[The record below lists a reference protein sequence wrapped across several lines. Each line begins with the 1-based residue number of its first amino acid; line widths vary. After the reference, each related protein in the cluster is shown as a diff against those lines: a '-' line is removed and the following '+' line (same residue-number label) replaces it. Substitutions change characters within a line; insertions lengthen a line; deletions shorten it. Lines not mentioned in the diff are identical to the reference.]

1 MASNSFPRSLLAI
14 GLSPGFTH
22 KQFCC
27 AMEFERSEEIC
38 ALAHQEWLDL
48 QGPEND
54 NSSYRW
60 YLSYVSMKS
69 EYTRDMGYA
78 YKNTNNKNKNREP

>member
-1 MASNSFPRSLLAI
+1 MTNNRFPRALVSI

-27 AMEFERSEEIC
+27 AMELERSDETRV
-38 ALAHQEWLDL
+38 LAHHEWLAL
-48 QGPEND
+48 QGPED
-54 NSSYRW
+54 ENSSYRW

-69 EYTRDMGYA
+69 KYTRDMGYA
-78 YKNTNNKNKNREP
+78 YKNNKNKNSEP